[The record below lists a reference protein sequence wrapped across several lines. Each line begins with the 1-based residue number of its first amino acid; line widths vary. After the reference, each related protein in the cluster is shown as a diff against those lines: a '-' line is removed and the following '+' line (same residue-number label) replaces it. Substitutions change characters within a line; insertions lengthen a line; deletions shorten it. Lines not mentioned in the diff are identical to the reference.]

1 MNNEFVSFEVAKKL
15 KEKGFREKC
24 FATYTPYGGIFK
36 FNEIDTDKIALCD
49 LNIKDFGKL
58 YNYYKDSNIDAPA
71 ISQVLK
77 WFRDEKNIYCL
88 PWFEQGVDMW
98 FYAICKP
105 TSGCEFPEFM
115 SKSDYDTYEEAA
127 IAGIEYVLDNLI

>member
-1 MNNEFVSFEVAKKL
+1 MEYVSFDLAKKL
-15 KEKGFREKC
+15 KEKGFPQHWSDQHYILE
-24 FATYTPYGGIFK
+24 
-36 FNEIDTDKIALCD
+36 NEYEDDFFEVGAKYPVEVIYDYIPTIA
-49 LNIKDFGKL
+49 
-58 YNYYKDSNIDAPA
+58 APT

-77 WFRDEKNIYCL
+77 WFRAENIYCL

-105 TSGCEFPEFM
+105 TAGCDFPEFM
-115 SKSDYDTYEEAA
+115 SESDYNTYEQAA